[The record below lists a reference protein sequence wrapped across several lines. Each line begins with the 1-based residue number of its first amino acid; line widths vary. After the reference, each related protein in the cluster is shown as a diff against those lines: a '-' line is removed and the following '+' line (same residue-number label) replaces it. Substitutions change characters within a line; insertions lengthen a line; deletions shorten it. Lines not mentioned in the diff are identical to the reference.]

1 MGSPAVTMG
10 SWDGAEVCELVGL
23 FLLSQLS
30 DLHLTLG
37 LYRDD
42 GLAVT
47 ALKPRQ
53 AELAKKKLCRIFKD
67 NGLNITIEAN
77 VKSVNF
83 LDINLNL
90 ETGIYKPYMK
100 PNDTPLY
107 VHKESNH
114 PPVILRNIPLSVN
127 NRLSSIS
134 ANEEVFNQACQPYQ
148 AALEKSG
155 YDFKLQFSPPNQ
167 NDKKLTGR
175 QRKISWFNP
184 PFSKHVQTNIGEKFL
199 KLIDKNFPA
208 SHPLRKVIN
217 RNTVKVSYRCMP
229 NMKKAIARHNYQVLK
244 KQEHEEEPAPG
255 CNCNGRC
262 GPCPLNGACLVDKLV
277 YKATVIE
284 DNQTVNTYTGL
295 TSRTFKD
302 RFYEHRSSFANRD
315 HPNPTTLS
323 THVWD
328 LKQKNKNFE
337 VSWSVIDRANAFD
350 PVTRKCRLCLKEKY
364 HIIFQPT
371 GATLNQRSELYST
384 CRHRLKQTLANT

>member
-1 MGSPAVTMG
+1 MG

-23 FLLSQLS
+23 YLLSQLS
-30 DLHLTLG
+30 DLQLTLG

-53 AELAKKKLCRIFKD
+53 AELVKKKLCKIFKE

-100 PNDTPLY
+100 PNETPLY

-114 PPVILRNIPLSVN
+114 PPGILRNIPQSVN

-134 ANEEVFNQACQPYQ
+134 ANQEVFDQACPDYQ
-148 AALEKSG
+148 EALKKSG
-155 YDFKLQFSPPNQ
+155 YDFKLHFSPPIQSN
-167 NDKKLTGR
+167 NKSMRR
-175 QRKISWFNP
+175 QRKITWFNP
-184 PFSKHVQTNIGEKFL
+184 PFSKNSQTNIGEKFL

-208 SHPLRKVIN
+208 SHPLSKVIN
-217 RNTVKVSYRCMP
+217 RNTVKISYKCMP
-229 NMKKAIARHNYQVLK
+229 NMKKAIGRHNNNVLK
-244 KQEHEEEPAPG
+244 KQDEEQEQEPG
-255 CNCNGRC
+255 CNCTGRC
-262 GPCPLNGACLVDKLV
+262 GPCPLNGACLVDKVV
-277 YKATVIE
+277 YKATVLE
-284 DNQTVNTYTGL
+284 DNATVNTYTGL
-295 TSRTFKD
+295 TCNTFKE
-302 RFYEHRSSFANRD
+302 RFYGHRISFEHRN

-328 LKQKNKNFE
+328 LKNKNKNYE
-337 VSWSVIDRANAFD
+337 INWSIIDRANDFG

-364 HIIFQPT
+364 
-371 GATLNQRSELYST
+371 
-384 CRHRLKQTLANT
+384 